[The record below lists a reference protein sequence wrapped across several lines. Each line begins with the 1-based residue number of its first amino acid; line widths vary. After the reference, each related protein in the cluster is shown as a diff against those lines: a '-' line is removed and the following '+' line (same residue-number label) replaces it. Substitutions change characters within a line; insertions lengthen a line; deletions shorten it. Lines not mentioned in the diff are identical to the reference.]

1 MAEIMAEVWES
12 IKSFFVKVFR
22 FFVYKETSIDL
33 FGVYL
38 ILFVTIGALML
49 IALTKGGGKGK
60 GINSPTAF
68 VLAILLTIFTL
79 TY

>member
-1 MAEIMAEVWES
+1 MAEIWES
-12 IKSFFVKVFR
+12 LKTFFVKVFR
-22 FFVYKETSIDL
+22 FFVYKETDIDI

-38 ILFVTIGALML
+38 ILFVIIGCLML

-68 VLAILLTIFTL
+68 VLAILLTIYTFT
-79 TY
+79 Y